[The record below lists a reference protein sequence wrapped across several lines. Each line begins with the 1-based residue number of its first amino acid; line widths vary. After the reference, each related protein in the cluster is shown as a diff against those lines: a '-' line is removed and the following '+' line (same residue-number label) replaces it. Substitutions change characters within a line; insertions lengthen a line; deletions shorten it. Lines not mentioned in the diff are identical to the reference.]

1 MAKAKTKK
9 MTDEELLMPLPAIVQ
24 PAKGEVVYPEA
35 KGVLAAQK
43 DFLAAR
49 LKLVMSMEMTD
60 ENIERVRVLK
70 KGIVGWRTGF
80 DKQVKDYVKATY
92 KGPMD
97 VFNAAANEVLADIK
111 EMEATCD
118 EVLDRE
124 EEKRV
129 ANINTVLDGLI
140 EDLEAEYGISF
151 PDVERKKNYY
161 NKTAD
166 MKAVAEDLR
175 EQFKAKAQEIKQKE
189 ADKKMIE
196 RACKSDERLN
206 VSMYLDMLA
215 YEPASVIVEKIENE
229 KERLNSLNNTK
240 EEAEEAAPE
249 ASEEVSS
256 PAPLQIGVKV
266 DPNKFKSDFPGL
278 EKIMVL
284 EIKYPVDVSDELTKV
299 FAELQ
304 KAGVKMKV
312 ISKKEPEMPIF

>member
-1 MAKAKTKK
+1 MAKARTKK

-35 KGVLAAQK
+35 KGVLASQK

-49 LKLVMSMEMTD
+49 LKLVMGMEMTD

-80 DKQVKDYVKATY
+80 EKQVKDYVKATY

-97 VFNAAANEVLADIK
+97 LFNAAANEVLADIK

-129 ANINTVLDGLI
+129 ANINTVLDGII

-151 PDVERKKNYY
+151 PDVERKKSYY

-166 MKAVAEDLR
+166 MKAVAEDIR
-175 EQFKAKAQEIKQKE
+175 EQFKAEAAKIKQRE

-196 RACKSDERLN
+196 RACKSDNRLSL
-206 VSMYLDMLA
+206 SMYLDMLE
-215 YEPASVIVEKIENE
+215 YEPASVIIEKIENE
-229 KERLNSLNNTK
+229 KERLNSLNEDK
-240 EEAEEAAPE
+240 KEAAPSFDEMEE
-249 ASEEVSS
+249 APSS

-278 EKIMVL
+278 EKTMVL

-312 ISKKEPEMPIF
+312 ISKKEPEMPVF

>member
-1 MAKAKTKK
+1 MAKKKT
-9 MTDEELLMPLPAIVQ
+9 TLTEAEVLAPLPVLVQ
-24 PAKGEVVYPEA
+24 PTKNEVVFPDA
-35 KGVLAAQK
+35 GARLAAQK
-43 DFLAAR
+43 KFLKTR
-49 LKLVMSMEMTD
+49 LDAILQMEMTD
-60 ENIERVRVLK
+60 ENIERVRVIK
-70 KGIVGWRTGF
+70 KAVVGWRTGF
-80 DKQVKDYVKATY
+80 DKQVKDYVKAAY

-189 ADKKMIE
+189 ADKKIIALP
-196 RACKSDERLN
+196 RNR
-206 VSMYLDMLA
+206 
-215 YEPASVIVEKIENE
+215 
-229 KERLNSLNNTK
+229 R
-240 EEAEEAAPE
+240 
-249 ASEEVSS
+249 
-256 PAPLQIGVKV
+256 G
-266 DPNKFKSDFPGL
+266 
-278 EKIMVL
+278 
-284 EIKYPVDVSDELTKV
+284 
-299 FAELQ
+299 
-304 KAGVKMKV
+304 
-312 ISKKEPEMPIF
+312 